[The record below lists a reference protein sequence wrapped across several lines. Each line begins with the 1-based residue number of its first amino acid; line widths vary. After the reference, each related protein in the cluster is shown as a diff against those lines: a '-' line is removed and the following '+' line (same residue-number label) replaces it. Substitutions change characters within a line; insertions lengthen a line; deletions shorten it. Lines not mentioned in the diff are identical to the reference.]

1 MPIDSMTVLDR
12 LLLYVS
18 PNPTALSDVRGV
30 NQTYNRGPRVP
41 RLASGDFDVTNS
53 EVAEVISRVR
63 SGLEVVYYI
72 QDSQLNRN
80 LARSGDEYYYV
91 YDHELPKVY
100 QHLRDTH
107 PFHANYVTKDQS
119 RGPYVDVFYQRAT
132 AAPAL
137 TTAQFTGLESVGAYE
152 RRVENTGWLQTPPTG
167 TDTLWYSV
175 VRYGVYS
182 TGIGWTDVEIAYDT
196 DINWSIDFGATWLS
210 DLPVDY
216 DDVTDVR
223 VRYGTVWTDIPVF
236 VDPDTNSPWLTLS
249 VHNDI
254 VPLPTDGIV
263 ALEIA
268 GAALADLYQ
277 IGVRMDVYHTDGTIL
292 RSGEAWLS
300 TDYGRRSNTHPF
312 GLQFIPPEHLDESVP
327 VVPYRYIVTQD
338 NMTGEVHL
346 FHGDVL
352 VSQLPTTVSVAYLS
366 FGGFPVTTLAE
377 AMGDGMDIT
386 SFLAVNPNVGFKIG
400 DTIYIDDEEMRIN
413 NTNIVPFAR
422 VNVDRAINGTTRAA
436 HDNGSLVRGVVRE
449 EMLHNVHVWDRDN
462 TLPVRTRMSVLGLRR
477 VD

>member
-1 MPIDSMTVLDR
+1 MPIDSTTTIVR
-12 LLLYVS
+12 LIL
-18 PNPTALSDVRGV
+18 TADITAIGQAKAASSYRG
-30 NQTYNRGPRVP
+30 RGPNVP
-41 RLASGDFDVTNS
+41 VLATGDYDVNDP

-63 SGLEVVYYI
+63 NGLEVVYSI
-72 QDSQLNRN
+72 QDSALSSR
-80 LARSGDEYYYV
+80 LGRTGREFFWV
-91 YDHELPKVY
+91 YDHELPEAY
-100 QHLRDTH
+100 HQIRDTH
-107 PFHANYVTKDQS
+107 PFHPNYVAEDKS

-132 AAPAL
+132 TAPAN
-137 TTAQFTGLESVGAYE
+137 TTVQFTGIESVGGFE

-175 VRYGVYS
+175 VRYGVY
-182 TGIGWTDVEIAYDT
+182 TDGEGWTDVEVARDT
-196 DINWSIDFGATWLS
+196 DINWSTDFGATWLS
-210 DLPVDY
+210 DLPADY

-223 VRYGTVWTDIPVF
+223 VRYGTIWTDIPVF

-254 VPLPTDGIV
+254 VPLPADGLI

-277 IGVRMDVYHTDGTIL
+277 VGVRMDVYANDGRII
-292 RSGEAWLS
+292 RSGEAWIS
-300 TDYGRRSNTHPF
+300 TDYGRRSNVHPF
-312 GLQFIPPEHLDESVP
+312 GLQFIPPEDLDELLP
-327 VVPYRYIVTQD
+327 VAPYRYIVQQD
-338 NMTGEVHL
+338 NMTGEVQL
-346 FHGDVL
+346 FHGDVF
-352 VSQLPTTVSVAYLS
+352 VFQLPTTVSAAYLS
-366 FGGFPVTTLAE
+366 FGGFPVTTIAE

-400 DTIYIDDEEMRIN
+400 DTLFIDDEQMRIN
-413 NTNIVPFAR
+413 STNIVPFSPR

-449 EMLHNVHVWDRDN
+449 DVLHNVHVWDQHN
-462 TLPVRTRMSVLGLRR
+462 TLPVRTRLSVLGLRR